1 MPGPGHP
8 PQGLLDEL
16 SSRLCAASR
25 TSPLALA
32 LYGLAWL
39 FPLVG
44 LLLAYF
50 PHFAMFHLFGYAY
63 GSSTF
68 LLARVA
74 GVADKSLIPVALL
87 VLKARQEW
95 TAGEGSGARAQV
107 PPPCR
112 FSACSTSH
120 IIKLCAAHFVVQS
133 GTSVRGRQLCKGLL

>member
-1 MPGPGHP
+1 MPGPGHL

-16 SSRLCAASR
+16 SSRLCAAPR

-44 LLLAYF
+44 FLLAYF
-50 PHFAMFHLFGYAY
+50 PHFTLFHLFGYAY

-87 VLKARQEW
+87 VLKAGQG
-95 TAGEGSGARAQV
+95 GERAWAQMM
-107 PPPCR
+107 PPCP
-112 FSACSTSH
+112 FSACSTSPLQR
-120 IIKLCAAHFVVQS
+120 ILLCNQAP
-133 GTSVRGRQLCKGLL
+133 L